1 MQFFPCVKITGAN
14 SINSISKPPDKKSS
28 LMDVFYKIWAWNK
41 PTMHRAISIFMNILY
56 GRWQKPFQANQSP
69 TNQNFPANTQLFNLV
84 ITKPFNPIFHIS
96 AYPNF
101 TRKSPNY
108 NFTYKGTQIHIYR
121 FSQPKCPSIFKAH
134 LKDF

>member
-56 GRWQKPFQANQSP
+56 GRWQKPFQANQNP
-69 TNQNFPANTQLFNLV
+69 TNKKLSSQHPIIQSCYHETLESNFPHKCLSQLLENRQTTILH
-84 ITKPFNPIFHIS
+84 TK
-96 AYPNF
+96 A
-101 TRKSPNY
+101 
-108 NFTYKGTQIHIYR
+108 QIHIYR